1 MKNENQL
8 NEEQYDLITYG
19 EIDYLDMATLYTLI
33 KYCLDLSVKNF
44 YDYFSYKHYYK
55 SIRKLKV
62 YILYLNSNSSSLS
75 KKLKTKFAVSAY
87 SN

>member
-44 YDYFSYKHYYK
+44 YDYLV
-55 SIRKLKV
+55 IN
-62 YILYLNSNSSSLS
+62 ITTNQ
-75 KKLKTKFAVSAY
+75 
-87 SN
+87 